1 MRAAPQLPPTL
12 GSSNAVVAKLLEL
25 LGGPSGGGAGEQC
38 YFLFRLGSRAVVK
51 AASIAAGRLAAPCRP
66 QTVLGA
72 APEAAPAVCGAQL
85 FGIANVSN
93 SCFANVACQLIASA
107 CHILGKAVPFD
118 ADVRG
123 LNNFNYRNLD
133 SSARNEELLRP
144 HKAFFK
150 AKCNTLKTLMTTR
163 NKIG

>member
-1 MRAAPQLPPTL
+1 MALHDLPSNAARVAAMLDTGLVLALVLHLPGHWVAFRQQSSGAFVYLDSLKQRLYPETAMRAAPQLPPTL

-72 APEAAPAVCGAQL
+72 TPEAAPE
-85 FGIANVSN
+85 N
-93 SCFANVACQLIASA
+93 
-107 CHILGKAVPFD
+107 
-118 ADVRG
+118 
-123 LNNFNYRNLD
+123 
-133 SSARNEELLRP
+133 
-144 HKAFFK
+144 
-150 AKCNTLKTLMTTR
+150 
-163 NKIG
+163 